1 MALDDSWYTECAK
14 GYGIALKCKQKL
26 HDEQTPFQRIEIYE
40 TESFG
45 RLMTL
50 DGLVMLTS
58 RDNFIY
64 HEMMTHPVLFTH
76 TNPKVV
82 VVVGGGDCGT
92 LKEVLRHK
100 QVQKAVQVEI
110 DERVTR
116 VSEKFFPELCE
127 SNNDPRAE
135 FVFRDAIQWMQETKA
150 DSLDVVILDTTD
162 PVGQAA
168 RLFSPEFYGDCL
180 RAMRDGG
187 ILVAQSESP
196 LFNADLIQHI
206 HTAMKEAGAEDVATI
221 HFPQCTYPSGWW
233 SATMARKG
241 QKLKGYRE
249 TAARKKTFATRYY
262 NADIHFAC
270 QALPSYLLEA
280 LEDVKR
286 EV

>member
-1 MALDDSWYTECAK
+1 MTVDASWYTEKAN
-14 GYGIALKCKQKL
+14 GYGITLEIKTRL
-26 HDEQTPFQRIEIYE
+26 HDEQTPFQRIEIFE

-92 LKEVLRHK
+92 LQEVLKHQ
-100 QVQKAVQVEI
+100 QVQKAIQVEI

-116 VSEKFFPELCE
+116 VSEQYFPELCAA
-127 SNNDPRAE
+127 NGDTRAE
-135 FVFRDAIQWMQETKA
+135 FVFRDAIQWMQEA
-150 DSLDVVILDTTD
+150 DEASLDVIILDTTD

-168 RLFSPEFYGDCL
+168 RLFSPEFYTDCL
-180 RAMRDGG
+180 RALRDGG

-196 LFNADLIQHI
+196 LFNAELIHHI
-206 HTAMKEAGAEDVATI
+206 HKSMKEAGATDVATI

-233 SATMARKG
+233 SATMARRGQQFKG
-241 QKLKGYRE
+241 FRE

-270 QALPSYLLEA
+270 QALPSFLGEA
-280 LEDVKR
+280 LEEKR
-286 EV
+286 D

>member
-1 MALDDSWYTECAK
+1 MALDDSWYTESAN
-14 GYGIALKCKQKL
+14 GYGLALRSKQKL
-26 HDEQTPFQRIEIYE
+26 HDEKTPFQRIEIYE
-40 TESFG
+40 TEAFG

-92 LKEVLRHK
+92 LKEVLKHK

-127 SNNDPRAE
+127 SNNDTRAV
-135 FVFRDAIQWMQETKA
+135 FVFQDAIQWMQETKP

-180 RAMRDGG
+180 RALRDGG

-196 LFNADLIQHI
+196 LFNVELIQHI
-206 HTAMKEAGAEDVATI
+206 QKAMQEAGAEDVVTI

-241 QKLKGYRE
+241 QKLKGFRE
-249 TAARKKTFATRYY
+249 TAARKKTFSTRYY

-286 EV
+286 E

>member
-1 MALDDSWYTECAK
+1 MALQIKE
-14 GYGIALKCKQKL
+14 KL
-26 HDEQTPFQRIEIYE
+26 HDEQTQFQRIEIYE
-40 TESFG
+40 TEFFG

-76 TNPKVV
+76 SNPKVV

-92 LKEVLRHK
+92 LKEVLKHK
-100 QVQKAVQVEI
+100 EVRKAVQVEI

-116 VSEKFFPELCE
+116 VAEKYFPELCE
-127 SNNDPRAE
+127 ANNDPRAT
-135 FVFRDAIQWMQETKA
+135 FVFRDAIQWMQECREN
-150 DSLDVVILDTTD
+150 SLDVVILDTTD
-162 PVGQAA
+162 PVGQAT

-180 RAMRDGG
+180 RALRDCG

-196 LFNADLIQHI
+196 LFNTDLIQHI
-206 HTAMKEAGAEDVATI
+206 RKAMNEAGADDVMTI

-241 QKLKGYRE
+241 QKLQGFRE
-249 TAARKKTFATRYY
+249 TAARKKTFPTRYY

-270 QALPSYLLEA
+270 QALPSYLLEE
-280 LEDVKR
+280 LENMKR
-286 EV
+286 EK

>member
-1 MALDDSWYTECAK
+1 MALDGSWYTESAN
-14 GYGIALKCKQKL
+14 GYSLALRFKEKL

-92 LKEVLRHK
+92 LKEVLKHK
-100 QVQKAVQVEI
+100 EVRKAVQVEI

-116 VSEKFFPELCE
+116 VAEKFFPELCE
-127 SNNDPRAE
+127 ANSDPRAT
-135 FVFRDAIQWMQETKA
+135 FVFQDAILWMQESRA
-150 DSLDVVILDTTD
+150 DSLDVIILDTTD

-180 RAMRDGG
+180 RALRDGG

-206 HTAMKEAGAEDVATI
+206 HKAMKEAGAEDVMTI
-221 HFPQCTYPSGWW
+221 QFPQCTYPSGWW

-241 QKLKGYRE
+241 QKLQGFRE

-270 QALPSYLLEA
+270 QALPTYILET
-280 LEDVKR
+280 LDSVKR
-286 EV
+286 EA